1 MEAHMFINEI
11 YAIGREGHLE
21 SGGFQISVIV
31 RDVRVRHIVFDFL
44 VEPTAGTGL
53 LWVESEKVRIDGPL
67 QNRSSG

>member
-1 MEAHMFINEI
+1 MEPHMFINEI
-11 YAIGREGHLE
+11 YAVGKEGHVE

-31 RDVRVRHIVFDFL
+31 RDVRVRHFFVDFL

-53 LWVESEKVRIDGPL
+53 VWVDSAKVRIDVSL

>member
-1 MEAHMFINEI
+1 MFINEI
-11 YAIGREGHLE
+11 YAVGREGHLE

-31 RDVRVRHIVFDFL
+31 RDVRVRHIVVDFL

-53 LWVESEKVRIDGPL
+53 VWVNSEKVRIDGQF